1 MPIAVRLLL
10 ISAALQFALWSGY
23 APATY
28 AQDTVPYHRFT
39 AYEGLSDRAIT
50 ALAQTEN
57 ELLWIGTETSLSV
70 FDGHTFRSVTMPDEI
85 GTVYVSDIQPADSS
99 AVWVAASVGEAVRV
113 RGDSVEQV
121 VELGDELIQRIL
133 PGPDTTR
140 FLTRTAVWTWTP
152 EDEDPTRQP
161 YGYDIQTPLD
171 EEESTTS
178 GAGVFNAD
186 VHPNGTTWIV
196 DGRHGPGVLHD
207 DGTVDFVS
215 GGATGEPGA
224 YWYTLRIAENGRMF
238 ALHDE
243 AVYWMDPD
251 STRRM
256 VEEPL
261 VTDLGDPTYLS
272 VHGTDVY
279 ATRGRRIARYDART
293 LTPEDTLG
301 AQQGLPDVLMA
312 RVFQDTRRGL
322 WVGTPEGLLY
332 LRAPHAQH
340 KSTLSGETPIQNVM
354 DFLPQGTD
362 LWARTYGSGLIQ
374 LYDTEQHVTPDDQV
388 GWRQRVQSASDT
400 LHALASETRI
410 WYRKPPNGSWT
421 RVRSTNDAVEG
432 VVDTTGTGYFL
443 HEDGLYRYPS
453 DSTRAPTALA
463 TWPDSLAYQ
472 HDVTLGRSGALIHR
486 DGATVVRRQLPA
498 AEVVD
503 TLGTLTRYAQ
513 TEASRF
519 EINERSNI
527 QQMTTDAARRVWA
540 TFVYDGG
547 LLRIDASGTAQRLLS
562 NRRVWQVDTVGDSL
576 ALASTRQHGLYVLD
590 AETGAVQ
597 RQLTE
602 ADGLRSSNVM
612 AAHVARDTLYVGH
625 AHGITKLPLRVLGQT
640 EQPPRT
646 LLTGLEVNLNN
657 QPATPNLA
665 LEASDRS
672 IGFSFAG
679 VHFPD
684 PQSVYYEYRLLPQ
697 DTTWSTTTQGFT
709 RYTNLDPGAYHFQ
722 VRARLNDRLAG
733 EAATYA
739 FRIPAYI
746 YEMRSVQGLAA
757 LILLML
763 GWAAY
768 RWRIRRLQR
777 YQQVLEEMVQER
789 TTELREEKRKTEA
802 QAERLAELDD
812 AKNRFFAHVSHEFRT
827 PLSLL
832 LSPLKSA
839 LQQVSNGMVEL
850 GSRQVHRMVRN
861 AEHVQRLIDQLLD
874 LATLQASRMS
884 VEHQPGDLAALVQR
898 TADAFKERAQG
909 QSIDLDVHRPAQPLE
924 SQFDVEKVET
934 IVSNLV
940 DNALKFTPSGGA
952 VTVRV
957 EPSGDRPGYATILVA
972 DTGAG
977 LSEAEQDRIFARFER
992 GNRAQEHDEE
1002 GLGLGLTLTSELVAL
1017 HNGTIDVEST
1027 PNEGSTFIVHLPL
1040 YPTTH
1045 LPPQSVRTDIAHP
1058 EDASAIEVHSN
1069 SIPAAHDAASESNA
1083 TVLVVEDNAEML
1095 SFLEEELSPH
1105 WHVRTAEHGAEGWTM
1120 IQNRAPD
1127 LVLADVM
1134 MPEMNGFALC
1144 RAIKEDAELRT
1155 LPVLLLTARASN
1167 EAKREGLGCGA
1178 DAYIAKPF
1186 DVAALKQRIANHLAA
1201 RKHLRSRFE
1210 EQVSLS
1216 STNASIDRQ
1225 HLPFMEAVAGAVD
1238 EHLDNPDF
1246 TVDQLASAVALSR
1259 RQCTRRLKDA
1269 VDMTPAAFIRHR
1281 RIEHAK
1287 TLLQT
1292 DPETIAEVVY
1302 AVGFRSP
1309 SHFSKVFREAT
1320 GQSPSA
1326 YRDTHASSEAVNGS
1340 AA

>member
-1 MPIAVRLLL
+1 MPIIVRILL
-10 ISAALQFALWSGY
+10 ILSALQVTLWGSLLPG
-23 APATY
+23 AH
-28 AQDTVPYHRFT
+28 AQDNVPYHRFT

-57 ELLWIGTETSLSV
+57 EQLWIGTETSLSV
-70 FDGHTFRSVTMPDEI
+70 FDGHTFRSVTMPEKI

-99 AVWVAASVGEAVRV
+99 AVWVAASVGDVVRV
-113 RGDSVEQV
+113 RGDSIEHHIN
-121 VELGDELIQRIL
+121 LGDELVQRIL

-140 FLTRTAVWTWTP
+140 LLTRTAVWTWTP
-152 EDEDPTRQP
+152 DDEAPTRQP

-171 EEESTTS
+171 GEESTAS

-186 VHPNGTTWIV
+186 VHPDGTTWIV

-215 GGATGEPGA
+215 GGPTGEPGV
-224 YWYTLRIAENGRMF
+224 YWYTLRIAENGRVF
-238 ALHDE
+238 ALYDE
-243 AVYWMDPD
+243 SVYWVDPT
-251 STRRM
+251 TRR
-256 VEEPL
+256 VAEDP
-261 VTDLGDPTYLS
+261 VTTDLGDPTYLA
-272 VHGTDVY
+272 VQDNDIY
-279 ATRGRRIARYDART
+279 ATRGRRIERYDART
-293 LTPEDTLG
+293 LAPEDTLG

-312 RVFQDTRRGL
+312 RVFQDAHRGL

-332 LRAPHAQH
+332 LRAPHARH
-340 KSTLSGETPIQNVM
+340 TIALSDDMPAIQNVM

-374 LYDTEQHVTPDDQV
+374 LYDIEQHVTPDDQV
-388 GWRQRVQSASDT
+388 GWRQRIQSASDT
-400 LHALASETRI
+400 LHALASETRT
-410 WYRKPPNGSWT
+410 WYRKPPNGPWR
-421 RVRSTNDAVEG
+421 RVRGTIDAMEG

-472 HDVTLGRSGALIHR
+472 HDVTLGRGGALIHR
-486 DGATVVRRQLPA
+486 DGAAIVRRRLPDA
-498 AEVVD
+498 NVID
-503 TLGTLTRYAQ
+503 TLGTLTTYVQ
-513 TEASRF
+513 SEASTF
-519 EINERSNI
+519 EINARSNI
-527 QQMTTDAARRVWA
+527 QQMTADAAGRVWA

-547 LLRIDASGTAQRLLS
+547 VLRIDTNGTAQRLLS
-562 NRRVWQVDTVGDSL
+562 NQRVWQVDTVGDSL
-576 ALASTRQHGLYVLD
+576 ALASTRQHGLYVLN

-612 AAHVARDTLYVGH
+612 AAHVARDTLYIGH
-625 AHGITKLPLRVLGQT
+625 SNGITKLPLRMLWQT

-646 LLTGLEVNLNN
+646 LLTELEVNLND
-657 QPATPNLA
+657 QPVTPNLD

-679 VHFPD
+679 VHFAD
-684 PQSVYYEYRLLPQ
+684 PQSVHYEYRLLPQ

-709 RYTNLDPGAYHFQ
+709 RYTNLDPGAYQFQ
-722 VRARLNDRLAG
+722 VRARLNDRVAG

-746 YEMRSVQGLAA
+746 YEMRSVQGLAG
-757 LILLML
+757 LMLLML
-763 GWAAY
+763 GWVAY

-777 YQQVLEEMVQER
+777 YQQVLKEMVQER

-839 LQQVSNGMVEL
+839 LQQASDGGVEL
-850 GSRQVHRMVRN
+850 GTRQVQRMVRN

-884 VEHQPGDLAALVQR
+884 VEHQPADLAALVQR
-898 TADAFKERAQG
+898 TTDAFKERAQG
-909 QSIDLDVHRPAQPLE
+909 QSIDLNVYRSTHPLE

-957 EPSGDRPGYATILVA
+957 EPSGDHPGYATILVE
-972 DTGAG
+972 DTGPG
-977 LSEAEQDRIFARFER
+977 LTEAEQERIFARFER

-1040 YPTTH
+1040 YPTTQ
-1045 LPPQSVRTDIAHP
+1045 LPPQSARPGTFHV
-1058 EDASAIEVHSN
+1058 EEGSEVEMPSN
-1069 SIPAAHDAASESNA
+1069 GSPAAQNAASESPA
-1083 TVLVVEDNAEML
+1083 TILVVEDNAEML
-1095 SFLEEELSPH
+1095 SFLKEELSPR
-1105 WHVRTAEHGAEGWTM
+1105 WHVRTAGDGAEGWAM
-1120 IQNRAPD
+1120 IQDEPPD
-1127 LVLADVM
+1127 LVVADVM
-1134 MPEMNGFALC
+1134 MPEMDGFALC
-1144 RAIKEDAELRT
+1144 RAIKEKTELRT
-1155 LPVLLLTARASN
+1155 IPVLLLTARTSEKA
-1167 EAKREGLGCGA
+1167 ERQGLGCGA
-1178 DAYIAKPF
+1178 DAYITKPF
-1186 DVAALKQRIANHLAA
+1186 DVAALKQRITNHLAA
-1201 RKHLRSRFE
+1201 REHLQARFE
-1210 EQVSLS
+1210 EQVGLS
-1216 STNASIDRQ
+1216 TINATVDRQ
-1225 HLPFMEAVAGAVD
+1225 RLPFMEAVTDVVD
-1238 EHLDNPDF
+1238 KHLDNPDF

-1269 VDMTPAAFIRHR
+1269 VGMTPAEFIRHR

-1292 DPETIAEVVY
+1292 DPETIAEAVY

-1309 SHFSKVFREAT
+1309 SHFSKIFRKAT

-1326 YRDTHASSEAVNGS
+1326 YRDAFENETDAD
-1340 AA
+1340 

>member
-1 MPIAVRLLL
+1 
-10 ISAALQFALWSGY
+10 G
-23 APATY
+23 
-28 AQDTVPYHRFT
+28 
-39 AYEGLSDRAIT
+39 
-50 ALAQTEN
+50 
-57 ELLWIGTETSLSV
+57 
-70 FDGHTFRSVTMPDEI
+70 
-85 GTVYVSDIQPADSS
+85 
-99 AVWVAASVGEAVRV
+99 
-113 RGDSVEQV
+113 
-121 VELGDELIQRIL
+121 
-133 PGPDTTR
+133 
-140 FLTRTAVWTWTP
+140 
-152 EDEDPTRQP
+152 
-161 YGYDIQTPLD
+161 
-171 EEESTTS
+171 
-178 GAGVFNAD
+178 
-186 VHPNGTTWIV
+186 
-196 DGRHGPGVLHD
+196 
-207 DGTVDFVS
+207 
-215 GGATGEPGA
+215 
-224 YWYTLRIAENGRMF
+224 
-238 ALHDE
+238 
-243 AVYWMDPD
+243 
-251 STRRM
+251 
-256 VEEPL
+256 
-261 VTDLGDPTYLS
+261 
-272 VHGTDVY
+272 
-279 ATRGRRIARYDART
+279 
-293 LTPEDTLG
+293 
-301 AQQGLPDVLMA
+301 
-312 RVFQDTRRGL
+312 
-322 WVGTPEGLLY
+322 
-332 LRAPHAQH
+332 
-340 KSTLSGETPIQNVM
+340 
-354 DFLPQGTD
+354 
-362 LWARTYGSGLIQ
+362 
-374 LYDTEQHVTPDDQV
+374 
-388 GWRQRVQSASDT
+388 
-400 LHALASETRI
+400 
-410 WYRKPPNGSWT
+410 
-421 RVRSTNDAVEG
+421 
-432 VVDTTGTGYFL
+432 
-443 HEDGLYRYPS
+443 
-453 DSTRAPTALA
+453 
-463 TWPDSLAYQ
+463 
-472 HDVTLGRSGALIHR
+472 
-486 DGATVVRRQLPA
+486 
-498 AEVVD
+498 
-503 TLGTLTRYAQ
+503 
-513 TEASRF
+513 
-519 EINERSNI
+519 
-527 QQMTTDAARRVWA
+527 RVWA

-576 ALASTRQHGLYVLD
+576 ALASTRQHGLYVLN

-646 LLTGLEVNLNN
+646 LLTGLEVNLND
-657 QPATPNLA
+657 QPATPTLD

-679 VHFPD
+679 VHFAD
-684 PQSVYYEYRLLPQ
+684 PQSVHYEYRLLPQ
-697 DTTWSTTTQGFT
+697 DTTWSATTQGFT
-709 RYTNLDPGAYHFQ
+709 RYTNLDPGAYQFQ

-733 EAATYA
+733 EAATYS

-746 YEMRSVQGLAA
+746 YEMRSVQGLAG

-763 GWAAY
+763 GWVAY

-839 LQQVSNGMVEL
+839 LQQASDGVVEL
-850 GSRQVHRMVRN
+850 GIEQVQRMVRN

-884 VEHQPGDLAALVQR
+884 VEHQPGDLATLVQR
-898 TADAFKERAQG
+898 TADAFTERAQG
-909 QSIDLDVHRPAQPLE
+909 QSIDLDVHRPTHPLE

-957 EPSGDRPGYATILVA
+957 EPSGDRPGYATISVA
-972 DTGAG
+972 DTGPG
-977 LSEAEQDRIFARFER
+977 LSEAEQERIFARFER
-992 GNRAQEHDEE
+992 GNRAQEHDED

-1040 YPTTH
+1040 YPTTQ
-1045 LPPQSVRTDIAHP
+1045 LPPRDVRTDIAHL
-1058 EDASAIEVHSN
+1058 EEASAIEMHSN
-1069 SIPAAHDAASESNA
+1069 GVAPAHDAASESSA
-1083 TVLVVEDNAEML
+1083 TVLVVEDNAEMR
-1095 SFLEEELSPH
+1095 SFLEEELSPR
-1105 WHVRTAEHGAEGWTM
+1105 WRVRTAGDGAEGWAM
-1120 IQNRAPD
+1120 IQNDPPD

-1134 MPEMNGFALC
+1134 MPEMDGFALC

-1155 LPVLLLTARASN
+1155 IPVLLLTARASN
-1167 EAKREGLGCGA
+1167 EAEREGLGCGA
-1178 DAYIAKPF
+1178 DAYITKPF

-1201 RKHLRSRFE
+1201 RKHLQARFE

-1216 STNASIDRQ
+1216 STSASIDRQ
-1225 HLPFMEAVAGAVD
+1225 HLPFMEAVTGAVD

-1246 TVDQLASAVALSR
+1246 TVDQLASAVALSQ

-1302 AVGFRSP
+1302 AVGFRSS
-1309 SHFSKVFREAT
+1309 SHFSKVFRKAT

-1326 YRDTHASSEAVNGS
+1326 YRDASENETDAG
-1340 AA
+1340 